1 MSGPTYISDAEG
13 CRIVELEGLTLLFH
27 ERSGVTHILAP
38 PSPQILEALATG
50 SADARALLER
60 LRARFDFDEA
70 EGEAALAARLA
81 ELEAAGL
88 VRRA

>member
-13 CRIVELEGLTLLFH
+13 CRAVELEGLTLLFH

-38 PSPQILEALATG
+38 PSPQILEVLAAG
-50 SADARALLER
+50 AGDARALMER

-70 EGEAALAARLA
+70 DGKAALAARLE

>member
-1 MSGPTYISDAEG
+1 MSGPIYISDADG
-13 CRIVELEGLTLLFH
+13 CRTVELEGLTLLFH
-27 ERSGVTHILAP
+27 ERSGTTHILAP
-38 PSPQILEALATG
+38 PSPEILDALAGG

-60 LRARFDFDEA
+60 LKARFDFADEN
-70 EGEAALAARLA
+70 GEAALAARLS